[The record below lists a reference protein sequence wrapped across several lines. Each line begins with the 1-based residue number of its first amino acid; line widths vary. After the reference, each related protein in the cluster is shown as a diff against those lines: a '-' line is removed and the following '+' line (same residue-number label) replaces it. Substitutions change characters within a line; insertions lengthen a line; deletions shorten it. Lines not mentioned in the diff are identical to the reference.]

1 MCKKDDVIQTIYL
14 SLTTIIK
21 NHLNGA
27 GYKVVTKIFQLKKNQ
42 KKINIAIRIINI
54 NQGERE
60 EEEIL
65 KDNRLIQ
72 RFDYKHEL
80 AWKVTGD
87 YAEYQVT
94 QQLAAPEMLLEMH
107 LKWG

>member
-1 MCKKDDVIQTIYL
+1 MCRKDEVIQTIYL

-60 EEEIL
+60 EERIL
-65 KDNRLIQ
+65 KDRPIQ

-94 QQLAAPEMLLEMH
+94 QQLAAPEMLLERH